1 MCQVDEG
8 RRFPA
13 VVVAAVVIAVCGP
26 LLLFAQSPVREAD
39 NTAVPQR
46 PATAVA
52 PSIQATPEQIG
63 DAFLA
68 HQRYQEAIAAYKKDP
83 QPSAP
88 VWNKMGI
95 AYELMFDPSDAV
107 RCFKQALRLDPHNA
121 QVINNLGT
129 VYDSQK
135 KYKAAE
141 KMYRKAT
148 KIDPNSAV
156 IQKNLGTNLLARR
169 KYEAGWDAYRK
180 ALALDPHIF
189 DQNAISAVQNTASLQ
204 ERGAMNYYMA
214 KSCVQAG
221 LADRA
226 IQFLRLALSE
236 GFTSP
241 KKVAEDNSFKA
252 LHDNPAFQQLLTE
265 HYSQ

>member
-8 RRFPA
+8 RRWPQIL
-13 VVVAAVVIAVCGP
+13 VAAIMVCAP
-26 LLLFAQSPVREAD
+26 LVLLGQNRGQEAQEASIPAPL
-39 NTAVPQR
+39 TA
-46 PATAVA
+46 AA
-52 PSIQATPEQIG
+52 PKTQATSEQIG
-63 DAFLA
+63 DSLLA
-68 HQRYQEAIAAYKKDP
+68 LRRYQEAITAYEKDP
-83 QPSAP
+83 HATAA

-95 AYELMFDPSDAV
+95 AYELMFDSKDAE
-107 RCFKQALRLDPHNA
+107 RCYKKSLKLEPRTA

-135 KYKAAE
+135 KYKKAGR
-141 KMYRKAT
+141 MYLRALKLDS
-148 KIDPNSAV
+148 KSA
-156 IQKNLGTNLLARR
+156 ITFKNLGTNQLARH
-169 KYEAGWDAYRK
+169 KYEEGLESYRN

-189 DQNAISAVQNTASLQ
+189 DRAGNSAVQNEASVE

-221 LADRA
+221 LTERA

-241 KKVAEDNSFKA
+241 KKVAKDSSFAK
-252 LHDNPAFQQLLTE
+252 LRNIPAFQQLIAE
-265 HYSQ
+265 HTSQ